1 MWLCKKSWIREEVL
15 LEPLLV
21 YFDRLQLPE
30 ATVNEIFG
38 HLRKV
43 FEHEQEFFNQSQ
55 ASLHQE
61 LDQIQK
67 RLSRLIDEH
76 LDGNIDIGIY
86 QQKLQEYKKRQRE
99 ITREMEAHVDADETC
114 LLTIKTVV
122 DLARRAKEI
131 YLSSNMDEKRELLNL
146 VFSNLKLR
154 DKRLLVTLREPF
166 SLLMAASH
174 QPMCLR
180 MLDSNKRPM
189 D

>member
-1 MWLCKKSWIREEVL
+1 LNDKR
-15 LEPLLV
+15 PL
-21 YFDRLQLPE
+21 Y
-30 ATVNEIFG
+30 G
-38 HLRKV
+38 
-43 FEHEQEFFNQSQ
+43 FNQSQ
-55 ASLHQE
+55 ASLRKE

-76 LDGNIDIGIY
+76 LDGNIDVGIY

-131 YLSSNMDEKRELLNL
+131 YLSSNLDEKRELLNL

-166 SLLMAASH
+166 SLLMAVSH
-174 QPMCLR
+174 QPMCQT
-180 MLDSNKRPM
+180 LDTVRTFPWKDYQQKLVKYPIFNSQLSEEMRLKINNT
-189 D
+189 